1 MANDEDSVGPSDL
14 RSGGSSRLPRTG
26 DAPAGASGGMSRW
39 AIAPYSVAGQSE
51 EPAPTPKRSQ
61 KAVEDKASDWTP
73 PVVPART
80 PPKNRQVERDSSQ
93 PTELQPAAQ
102 LGTRPNTVLAGFG
115 GVVLI
120 IVVTAIGASAD
131 VILNDKVGIWSGVA
145 LIIGAFF
152 ASLMTRKSDLL
163 SVIVAPPIIYT
174 FFAALSVWLTSTN
187 SISVTALA
195 DVAVSGFAPMAL
207 ATGVA
212 ALLGGIKLLTTRAH
226 ERP

>member
-1 MANDEDSVGPSDL
+1 
-14 RSGGSSRLPRTG
+14 
-26 DAPAGASGGMSRW
+26 MSRW
-39 AIAPYSVAGQSE
+39 AIAPYSIAGQSG
-51 EPAPTPKRSQ
+51 EPAPKPKPAQ
-61 KAVEDKASDWTP
+61 KSVDHEASDWMP
-73 PVVPART
+73 PATPART
-80 PPKNRQVERDSSQ
+80 PSKSRQFERDSSQ
-93 PTELQPAAQ
+93 LTELQPAAQ
-102 LGTRPNTVLAGFG
+102 LGTRPNTILAGFG

-152 ASLMTRKSDLL
+152 AALMTRKSDLL

-174 FFAALSVWLTSTN
+174 FFAALSVWLTSTS